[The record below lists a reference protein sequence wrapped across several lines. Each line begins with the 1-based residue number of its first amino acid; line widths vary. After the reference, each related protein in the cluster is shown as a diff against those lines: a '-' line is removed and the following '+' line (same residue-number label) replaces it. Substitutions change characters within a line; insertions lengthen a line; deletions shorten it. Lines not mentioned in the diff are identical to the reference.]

1 MSATGIASAREVF
14 RRVLGLCWMPLA
26 LAVSHCSGIDD
37 RQLGVAGS
45 SRIEP
50 SDGVTGPGSGQMDGG
65 AGAVGAM
72 PVGAMP
78 VGAMPVGGALGL
90 LTLDASALDFG
101 SVAEGA
107 RATRVLTFRR
117 AGGGIQVPPS
127 SVTGEHAGDFMLA
140 PPSCDVTASAC
151 PVEVGFSPGD
161 IGARAAALT
170 FQSEPPL
177 TVALAGVGLRS
188 GSLALRALGAP
199 DFGGVLVGQ
208 SAELSF
214 EVSNPGT
221 MDSGPLSIALEG
233 QAFALR
239 PATGSDCVQGF
250 TSIAN
255 AGTCSIRVGFEPS
268 QPGLYAA
275 TLTLNS
281 PGAGAASL
289 GVTGTG
295 LAPGEL
301 SSGATAH
308 DFGGV
313 EVMGNGV
320 QFSWV
325 LENTGALEIVPG
337 QLTSTNSDDFLID
350 NRCIEPV
357 AAGGSCAVLVTFRP
371 VVSGTRNASL
381 RLYGDAGRFVELL
394 VVGSGLVRVTVQR
407 NGVGRVTSDP
417 PGIDC
422 GPTCNALFD
431 PSRPL
436 QLRARTT
443 NGSNAFF
450 SGWSEGACE
459 EPTQD
464 CTVPPD
470 AWGTVS
476 ATFSPMLNNLVFVSS
491 AVVATNLGSLAAYD
505 AVCNQLASDAGINDA
520 AGNGY
525 LAGMSTSTTDLRDR
539 IPAAAQGWVRLDGLP
554 FATSSSEL
562 FVRQNVLNPVGFNE
576 VGRRESAYSA
586 GPEKRV
592 MTGTRADGTAEPD
605 ATCAD
610 WTIGSAQ
617 ANTQQ
622 GLPGTGG
629 PSLWTT
635 GIPIACNIV
644 PYQIHCL
651 GRTKTTP
658 VAVPTRSGKRA
669 WLSNTPFIPG
679 SMTPDAKC
687 TSERPLGV
695 SQGRAL
701 LPYTD
706 RGAGAVLDPNANY
719 VRPDGQLVGTGQQ
732 IIDQE
737 LVSGIWIH
745 ANGSIETQFLSRVW
759 AGNRDFES
767 PLTADVTCGNW
778 TSVAQTGYAGYA
790 QEVDISFYGFGI
802 PVPCDS
808 TSTYVY
814 CVEP

>member
-1 MSATGIASAREVF
+1 
-14 RRVLGLCWMPLA
+14 MPLA
-26 LAVSHCSGIDD
+26 LAVSHCGGLDD
-37 RQLGVAGS
+37 RQVGLAGGSPVVPSDVMPAAGS
-45 SRIEP
+45 
-50 SDGVTGPGSGQMDGG
+50 GPMDGG
-65 AGAVGAM
+65 AGAAAMSAM
-72 PVGAMP
+72 PA

-90 LTLDASALDFG
+90 LTLDASDLDFG

-127 SVTGEHAGDFMLA
+127 AVMGDHAGDFTLA
-140 PPSCDVTASAC
+140 PPSCDATASAC
-151 PVEVGFSPGD
+151 PVEVGFSPGG
-161 IGARAAALT
+161 IGARAATLT
-170 FQSEPPL
+170 FQTAPPMP
-177 TVALAGVGLRS
+177 VSLAGVGLRS
-188 GSLALRALGAP
+188 GSLALRALGAA

-221 MDSGPLSIALEG
+221 MASGPLSIALEG
-233 QAFALR
+233 FAFALR
-239 PATGSDCVQGF
+239 PATGTDCIQGF
-250 TSIAN
+250 TSIASG
-255 AGTCSIRVGFEPS
+255 ATCNIRVGFEPS
-268 QPGLYAA
+268 QAGLHAA
-275 TLTLNS
+275 TLTLDS

-289 GVTGTG
+289 GLTGTG

-301 SSGATAH
+301 SSSASAH

-325 LENTGALEIVPG
+325 LQNTGAFEIVPG
-337 QLTSTNSDDFLID
+337 QLTSTNSADFQIE
-350 NRCIEPV
+350 NRCTAPV
-357 AAGGSCAVLVTFRP
+357 PAGGSCAVLVTFRP
-371 VVSGTRNASL
+371 VGSGTRNASL
-381 RLYGDAGRFVELL
+381 RLYGDAGRFAELL

-407 NGVGRVTSDP
+407 NGTGRVTSDP

-431 PSRPL
+431 PARPL

-443 NGSNAFF
+443 NGSNTFF

-459 EPTQD
+459 DPIQD
-464 CTVPPD
+464 CTLPPES
-470 AWGTVS
+470 WGTVS
-476 ATFSPMLNNLVFVSS
+476 ATFSPMHNNLVFVSS
-491 AVVATNLGSLAAYD
+491 SVVATTLGSLAAYD
-505 AVCNQLASDAGINDA
+505 AVCNQLATAAGINDA

-539 IPAAAQGWVRLDGLP
+539 IPAGAQGWVRLDGLP

-562 FVRQNVLNPVGFNE
+562 FVRQNVLNPIGFNE
-576 VGRRESAYSA
+576 LGRRESAYSA
-586 GPEKRV
+586 GSEQRV

-629 PSLWTT
+629 PALWTI

-651 GRTKTTP
+651 GKTKSSP
-658 VAVPTRSGKRA
+658 VAVPSFSGKRA
-669 WLSNTPFIPG
+669 WLSNTPYIPG

-687 TSERPLGV
+687 TSERPPGV

-701 LPYTD
+701 VPYTD
-706 RGAGAVLDPNANY
+706 RAARAVLDPNANY

-732 IIDQE
+732 IIDLE
-737 LVSGIWIH
+737 PVAGIWIH
-745 ANGSIETQFLSRVW
+745 ANGSIETPILSRVW
-759 AGNRDFES
+759 TGNRDFES
-767 PLTADVTCGNW
+767 PLPADVTCNNW
-778 TSVAQTGYAGYA
+778 TSVAQTGYAGYM

-802 PVPCDS
+802 DVPC
-808 TSTYVY
+808 TATGNYLY